1 MVKGTSRQR
10 TSRLSFKLQE
20 RKEKNQEKLVNLEK
34 RGKQKKRGK
43 EKNTRKKKVR
53 DNNQKQ
59 WRKVEDVL
67 GIY

>member
-20 RKEKNQEKLVNLEK
+20 RKKSRKTSKPREERQTKKERQREKY
-34 RGKQKKRGK
+34 K
-43 EKNTRKKKVR
+43 EKKVR